1 MNIRNEKQRLKRG
14 LRILEMIEQETE
26 KRELH
31 EDTLRT
37 AVYNNFFDL
46 TQKCKRDIEICDK
59 VITRLNERYGKL

>member
-46 TQKCKRDIEICDK
+46 TQKCKRDIEI
-59 VITRLNERYGKL
+59 